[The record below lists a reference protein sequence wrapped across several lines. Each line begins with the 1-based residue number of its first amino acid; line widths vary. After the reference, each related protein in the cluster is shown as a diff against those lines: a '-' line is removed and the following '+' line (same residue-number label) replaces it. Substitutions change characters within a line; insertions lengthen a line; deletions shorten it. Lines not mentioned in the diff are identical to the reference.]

1 MRLKEPIDIMLN
13 CCIPDKK
20 KLALELSK
28 LAPGEVVQIQID
40 NCITSRTMV
49 ENYVKNKLCRIV
61 KVIDQENS
69 SILHIKLEVNA

>member
-20 KLALELSK
+20 KLAQELSK
-28 LAPGEVVQIQID
+28 LGPGEVLQIQID
-40 NCITSRTMV
+40 NCITSRTLV